1 MALLISVSEFWEDEK
16 IWRQWVQSELPE
28 IDVRVYPDVGNENE
42 IKYAVVWKHPHGI
55 LKRYPNLK
63 AILSLG
69 AGVDHILSDPDLP
82 KDLPIVRLV
91 DVKLTHEMCFH
102 ALHWVL
108 HFHSD
113 HYLYMKQQID
123 RKWQQQSSI
132 QPEDRTV
139 GIMGLGNIG
148 RGIGESLIDQGFKVL
163 GWGANQKSSL
173 GDIKYFF
180 GKEQLS
186 DFLVK
191 TNILINVL
199 PFSKDTK
206 NMLRKDDLKS
216 LPIGSFIINMGRGG
230 IINEADLL
238 SLLDENHITAAA
250 LDVFEQEPLPTNNP
264 LWSHPSVYITPH
276 IAGQSNPKSSAKT
289 IAENIRRIE
298 DGKMPFPIYNIA
310 KGY

>member
-16 IWRQWVQSELPE
+16 VWHQWVQSELPE

-42 IKYAVVWKHPHGI
+42 IEYAVVWKHPHGI

-113 HYLYMKQQID
+113 HYLYMKQQLD
-123 RKWQQQSSI
+123 RKWQQQNSI

-180 GKEQLS
+180 GKVQLS

-206 NMLRKDDLKS
+206 NMLRKDELKF
-216 LPIGSFIINMGRGG
+216 LPRGSFIINMGRGG

-298 DGKMPFPIYNIA
+298 DGKIPFPIYNIT

>member
-16 IWRQWVQSELPE
+16 VWHQWVQSELPE

-42 IKYAVVWKHPHGI
+42 IEYAVVWKHPHGI

-113 HYLYMKQQID
+113 HYLYMKQQLD
-123 RKWQQQSSI
+123 RKWQQQGSI

-180 GKEQLS
+180 GKVQLS

-206 NMLRKDDLKS
+206 NMLRKDELKF
-216 LPIGSFIINMGRGG
+216 LPRGSFIINMGRGG

-298 DGKMPFPIYNIA
+298 DGKMPFPIYNIT

>member
-42 IKYAVVWKHPHGI
+42 IEYAVVWKHPHGI

-113 HYLYMKQQID
+113 HYLYMKQQLD
-123 RKWQQQSSI
+123 RKWHQQGSI

-250 LDVFEQEPLPTNNP
+250 LDVFEQEPLPTQNP
-264 LWSHPSVYITPH
+264 LWNHPSVYITPH

-298 DGKMPFPIYNIA
+298 DGKMPFPIYNIT

>member
-16 IWRQWVQSELPE
+16 VWCQWVQSELPE

-42 IKYAVVWKHPHGI
+42 IEYAVVWKHPHGI

-82 KDLPIVRLV
+82 KGLPIVRLV
-91 DVKLTHEMCFH
+91 DEKLTHEMCFH

-108 HFHSD
+108 HFHSG
-113 HYLYMKQQID
+113 HYLYMKQQLD
-123 RKWQQQSSI
+123 RKWQQHGSI
-132 QPEDRTV
+132 QPENRTV

-148 RGIGESLIDQGFKVL
+148 RGIGDLLVNQGFKVL

-191 TNILINVL
+191 TNILINIL

-206 NMLRKDDLKS
+206 NILRKEQLQF
-216 LPIGSFIINMGRGG
+216 LPRGSFIINMGRGG

-264 LWSHPSVYITPH
+264 LWSHSSVYITPH

-289 IAENIRRIE
+289 IAENIRRLE
-298 DGKMPFPIYNIA
+298 DGKMPFPIYNII

>member
-16 IWRQWVQSELPE
+16 VWHQWVQSELPE

-42 IKYAVVWKHPHGI
+42 IEYAVVWKHPHGI

-113 HYLYMKQQID
+113 HYLYMKQQLD
-123 RKWQQQSSI
+123 RKWHQQGSI

-148 RGIGESLIDQGFKVL
+148 RGIGESLIAQGFKVL

-206 NMLRKDDLKS
+206 NMLRKEQLQI
-216 LPIGSFIINMGRGG
+216 LPRGSFIINMGRGG

-250 LDVFEQEPLPTNNP
+250 LDVFEQEPLPTQNP
-264 LWSHPSVYITPH
+264 LWNHPSVYITPH

-289 IAENIRRIE
+289 ISENIRRIE
-298 DGKMPFPIYNIA
+298 DGKMPFPIYNIT

>member
-1 MALLISVSEFWEDEK
+1 MALLLASTDFWEDMDV
-16 IWRQWVQSELPE
+16 WQVELKAE
-28 IDVRVYPDVGNENE
+28 LSGIDVRVYPDVGNENE
-42 IKYAVVWKHPHGI
+42 IEYAVVWKHPHGI

-113 HYLYMKQQID
+113 HYLYMKQQLD
-123 RKWQQQSSI
+123 RKWHQQGSI

-216 LPIGSFIINMGRGG
+216 LPRGSFIINMGRGG

-250 LDVFEQEPLPTNNP
+250 LDVFEQEPLPTQNP
-264 LWSHPSVYITPH
+264 LWNHPSVYITPH

-298 DGKMPFPIYNIA
+298 DGKMPFPIYNIT

>member
-16 IWRQWVQSELPE
+16 VWHQWVQSELPE

-42 IKYAVVWKHPHGI
+42 IEYAVVWKHPHGI

-63 AILSLG
+63 VILSLG

-206 NMLRKDDLKS
+206 NMLRKDDLKF
-216 LPIGSFIINMGRGG
+216 LPRGSFIINMGRGG

-250 LDVFEQEPLPTNNP
+250 LDVFEQEPLPTQNP
-264 LWSHPSVYITPH
+264 LWNHPSVYITPH

>member
-42 IKYAVVWKHPHGI
+42 IEYAVVWKHPHGI

-63 AILSLG
+63 VILSLG

-216 LPIGSFIINMGRGG
+216 LPRGSFIINMGRGG

-250 LDVFEQEPLPTNNP
+250 LDVFEQEPLPTQNP
-264 LWSHPSVYITPH
+264 LWNHPSVYITPH

-298 DGKMPFPIYNIA
+298 DGKMPFPIYNIT

>member
-16 IWRQWVQSELPE
+16 VWRQWVQSELPE

-42 IKYAVVWKHPHGI
+42 IEYAVVWKHPHGI

-63 AILSLG
+63 VILSLG

-216 LPIGSFIINMGRGG
+216 LPRGSFIINMGRGG

-250 LDVFEQEPLPTNNP
+250 LDVFEHEPLPTQNP
-264 LWSHPSVYITPH
+264 LWNHPSVYITPH

-298 DGKMPFPIYNIA
+298 DGKMPFPIYNIT

>member
-1 MALLISVSEFWEDEK
+1 
-16 IWRQWVQSELPE
+16 
-28 IDVRVYPDVGNENE
+28 
-42 IKYAVVWKHPHGI
+42 
-55 LKRYPNLK
+55 
-63 AILSLG
+63 
-69 AGVDHILSDPDLP
+69 
-82 KDLPIVRLV
+82 LV

-113 HYLYMKQQID
+113 HYLYMKQQLD
-123 RKWQQQSSI
+123 RKWHQQGSI

-148 RGIGESLIDQGFKVL
+148 RGIGESLIAQGFKVL

-206 NMLRKDDLKS
+206 NMLRKEQLQI
-216 LPIGSFIINMGRGG
+216 LPRGSFIINMGRGG

-250 LDVFEQEPLPTNNP
+250 LDVFEQEPLPTQNP
-264 LWSHPSVYITPH
+264 LWNHPSVYITPH

-289 IAENIRRIE
+289 IAENIRRID
-298 DGKMPFPIYNIA
+298 DGEMPFPIYNIA

>member
-1 MALLISVSEFWEDEK
+1 VALLISVSEFWEDEK
-16 IWRQWVQSELPE
+16 IWRKWVQSELPE

-113 HYLYMKQQID
+113 HYLYMKQQLD
-123 RKWQQQSSI
+123 RKWHQQGSI

-250 LDVFEQEPLPTNNP
+250 LDVFEQEPLPTQNP
-264 LWSHPSVYITPH
+264 LWNHPSVYITPH

-298 DGKMPFPIYNIA
+298 DGKMPFPIYNIT